1 MKELISK
8 NGIKLFISP
17 TENGFVCMAIEDEWM
32 YSDEGYLCSV
42 IARGMMKMACDNPQ
56 DTFEMG
62 LDGFGEDIKN
72 KKSVRENGEDNIPR
86 PKGAKIIDI
95 VPYFNKKKLTNG
107 S

>member
-1 MKELISK
+1 MKKLISRD
-8 NGIKLFISP
+8 GIKLLISP
-17 TENGFVCMAIEDEWM
+17 AENGFACIVIEDEWM

-72 KKSVRENGEDNIPR
+72 KKFTKNNGEDETVK

-95 VPYFNKKKLTNG
+95 VPYFKRKKTNG
-107 S
+107 I